1 MINEMIRESAYPAM
15 GCMAL
20 VSCKLTR
27 TRLDTGAN
35 RATRSCLPIYH
46 LSPISCSLSAQ
57 CATCNLSSTFGP
69 EGSIGSCKVEN
80 TSENTMELID
90 DFSIHNPFVK
100 KK

>member
-69 EGSIGSCKVEN
+69 EGSIGSCKVETTLLKILWN
-80 TSENTMELID
+80 
-90 DFSIHNPFVK
+90 
-100 KK
+100 